1 MFLTIYIIGFA
12 VTCYIIHR
20 NNIKIEC
27 DNRERNLAHDDRRRK
42 KVEDPGS
49 IIMLGVFWPLVCV
62 AEGLG
67 WVADSSRNGYKDY
80 VESQATKLEVG
91 EQENTDSIP
100 ELEARLEA
108 LINAQLD
115 DENSI

>member
-12 VTCYIIHR
+12 VTCYIFHR
-20 NNIKIEC
+20 INIKTELE
-27 DNRERNLAHDDRRRK
+27 NRERALVNDDRRK
-42 KVEDPGS
+42 TVEDPGS

-115 DENSI
+115 DESSI